1 MKKTNGG
8 NPMTLV
14 KNRISICNYACVIL
28 LIALI
33 CVQLFVPFYSYTYK
47 EEAMDVSLGDYIWF
61 PNKTENKAL
70 TTIFTSKDVFGD
82 KDVIESFG
90 EKFKIDEIAF
100 PHLYML
106 LLAGFGI
113 VFCLLK
119 NYSFVPSLFGL
130 AAGIISIVNFSS
142 NRGLVMAD
150 LYAEKVVANQ
160 MVCTI
165 CIVLGAV
172 LVVNALFSM
181 FGGLIAK
188 LLAKKS
194 A

>member
-1 MKKTNGG
+1 MS
-8 NPMTLV
+8 LV
-14 KNRISICNYACVIL
+14 KNRVSICNYVCVIL

-33 CVQLFVPFYSYTYK
+33 GVQLFVPFYTYTYK
-47 EEAMDVSLGDYIWF
+47 EEVLDVSLGDYIWF

-70 TTIFTSKDVFGD
+70 TTIFTSKDVFGS
-82 KDVIESFG
+82 KEVIESFG
-90 EKFKIDEIAF
+90 EKFKIDEFAF

-106 LLAGFGI
+106 LLAGFGV

-119 NYSFVPSLFGL
+119 NYSAVPSLFGL
-130 AAGIISIVNFSS
+130 AAGVIAIVNFSS

-150 LYAEKVVANQ
+150 KYADKVVANQ

-172 LVVNALFSM
+172 LAVNALFSV

-188 LLAKKS
+188 LFTKKTE